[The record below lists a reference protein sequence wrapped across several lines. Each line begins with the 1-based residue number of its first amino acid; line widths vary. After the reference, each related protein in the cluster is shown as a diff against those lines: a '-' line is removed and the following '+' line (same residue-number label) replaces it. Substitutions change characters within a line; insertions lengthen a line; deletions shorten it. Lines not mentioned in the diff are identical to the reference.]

1 MYMQSMY
8 IRRFS
13 SFQETSDPSQ
23 ALCCKTEKDRGIRKN
38 SRTAG
43 INSTN
48 VYHMV
53 GKFDGGLI

>member
-23 ALCCKTEKDRGIRKN
+23 ALCCKTEKDQKTAEQQVLTQQMCTVWLENLTRG
-38 SRTAG
+38 
-43 INSTN
+43 
-48 VYHMV
+48 
-53 GKFDGGLI
+53 